1 MYVRTCLYLQ
11 AVDGAHAQSRQSNS
25 ITSLALTRS
34 VPLLVSACK
43 SGVLKLWTCDT
54 CQNIGLFSSISQI
67 KCSSVWEEEQRR
79 GGGREKEGERER
91 EGGKEEGRKQEGGR
105 KEERGGREKNIEYKD

>member
-1 MYVRTCLYLQ
+1 MYVHTCLYLQ

-54 CQNIGLFSSISQI
+54 CQNIGLFSSVSQI
-67 KCSSVWEEEQRR
+67 KCSSVWEEEEQRG
-79 GGGREKEGERER
+79 GGGREGKRKVGERKQ
-91 EGGKEEGRKQEGGR
+91 EGGKEERGRRER
-105 KEERGGREKNIEYKD
+105 KRVD

>member
-1 MYVRTCLYLQ
+1 MYVHTCLYLQ

-67 KCSSVWEEEQRR
+67 KCSSVWEEEEQR
-79 GGGREKEGERER
+79 EGEGGR
-91 EGGKEEGRKQEGGR
+91 EGGKKEGGR
-105 KEERGGREKNIEYKD
+105 EETGGGRKKMEYKEE